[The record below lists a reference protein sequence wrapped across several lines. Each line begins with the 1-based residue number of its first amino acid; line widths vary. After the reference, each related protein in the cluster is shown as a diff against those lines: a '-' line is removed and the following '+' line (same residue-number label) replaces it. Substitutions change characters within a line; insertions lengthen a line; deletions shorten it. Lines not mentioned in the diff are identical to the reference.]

1 METINII
8 FLLLLITLSI
18 LIIAIYVYVFDIQD
32 TDDNKNKLLI
42 LGLESMD
49 VESYLIQGK
58 TVPKDLLTFYDQPSV
73 NPYVDISYEY
83 NQNPDGLIFY
93 IYDHQNNRVDTS
105 KKTIKNITNSFRVE
119 RIYFKNVGAQH
130 YIIKYTLEDKIIN
143 IDNIQ
148 ISRIALNV

>member
-8 FLLLLITLSI
+8 FLLLLITISI

-49 VESYLIQGK
+49 VENYLIQGK
-58 TVPKDLLTFYDQPSV
+58 TVPNNLLTFYDQPSV

-93 IYDHQNNRVDTS
+93 IYDDQNNVVNTS
-105 KKTIKNITNSFRVE
+105 KKTIKNVTNNFKVE
-119 RIYFKNVGAQH
+119 RIYFKNVKSEY
-130 YIIKYTLEDKIIN
+130 YIIKYTLEDNIIN
-143 IDNIQ
+143 NDNIQ

>member
-8 FLLLLITLSI
+8 FLLLLITISI

-58 TVPKDLLTFYDQPSV
+58 TVANNLLTFYDQPSV

-83 NQNPDGLIFY
+83 NQNPVGLIFY
-93 IYDHQNNRVDTS
+93 IYDDQNNVVNTS
-105 KKTIKNITNSFRVE
+105 KKTIKNITNNFKVE
-119 RIYFKNVGAQH
+119 RIYFTNVKSEY
-130 YIIKYTLEDKIIN
+130 YIIKYTLEDNIN
-143 IDNIQ
+143 NNDNIQ